1 MQFNILQ
8 YLPENAK
15 LLADADLN
23 DKLFGTERL
32 VDLCNKFNVSLKNL
46 SRYRN
51 RTRAL
56 PLFFFLAIVKYRKIK
71 LDELQ
76 DKITIKINNCGEY
89 LKIGPILEIN
99 SNWIYISELL
109 KGDGHITR
117 NFWYINFTNKEDSLI
132 QEIRNFFLSLGLS
145 EKRIDIRER
154 EGIKFMTIRSY
165 LLAYLFYKILGVVP
179 GEKSKIIDINDF
191 VTADAEFG
199 KAAVRGAFD
208 AEGSVSFIASRRV
221 SISSISLNW
230 IKKLKLILDKLR
242 IKSSIFNDKHKRKN
256 TIYRLLIHG
265 ILNIRR
271 FNDEIEPVNQKRKEK
286 LQEIITSYWK
296 NPEYIFHKDILLSIK
311 KGVNRKRDIAN
322 KLKINLITAANNI
335 SKLRSKGYI
344 TPKEKIFSNKGS
356 FFKYRMT
363 EKGEEYL
370 EKELIPF
377 FD

>member
-15 LLADADLN
+15 LLADIDLN

-32 VDLCNKFNVSLKNL
+32 IDLCNKFNISLKNL

-56 PLFFFLAIVKYRKIK
+56 PLSFFLAIVKYRKIK
-71 LDELQ
+71 LNELQ
-76 DKITIKINNCGEY
+76 NKIIIKINNCGGY

-99 SNWIYISELL
+99 SNWVYISELL

-132 QEIRNFFLSLGLS
+132 QTIRDFFLSLGLS

-165 LLAYLFYKILGVVP
+165 LLAYLFYRILGVTP
-179 GEKSKIIDINDF
+179 GKKSKIIDINDF
-191 VTADAEFG
+191 VTKDLEFG

-221 SISSISLNW
+221 SISSISFGW
-230 IKKLKLILDKLR
+230 IKKLKLILEKLR
-242 IKSSIFNDKHKRKN
+242 IKSSIFEDRSRRENAIYVLVIYGIINIKRF
-256 TIYRLLIHG
+256 Y
-265 ILNIRR
+265 
-271 FNDEIEPVNQKRKEK
+271 DEIKPVHQKRKEK
-286 LQEIITSYWK
+286 LQEIINSYWK

-311 KGVNRKRDIAN
+311 MGINRKKDIAS
-322 KLKINLITAANNI
+322 KLKIKLITAANNI
-335 SKLRSKGYI
+335 SKLRNKGYI
-344 TPKEKIFSNKGS
+344 TPKEKIFSNNGS
-356 FFKYRMT
+356 FFKYQIT
-363 EKGEEYL
+363 KKGEEYL